1 VQIAVTEGAR
11 VLPTD
16 RRPLELRQSGVWN
29 GEAFQACFDALAAD
43 GVDVHGEA
51 HFVTTLGPGSVLDA
65 GCGTGRVA
73 IELARRG
80 IEVVGVD
87 AESSMIATARQR
99 APELAWFVADLANLD
114 LGRTFDV
121 VIMAGNVP
129 LFTRAGTQAAL
140 VAGCARHVSPGGALV
155 CGVQL
160 GRGYDLGTY
169 DQQCAHAGLELIQ
182 RWSTWDREPFQQD
195 GSYAVSVH
203 SPRANQ
209 SADADRNED
218 SSTRYAELDRDLGLL
233 PVNRV
238 AAARAGSTK
247 PRRKT
252 SERRVEKTTHLE
264 TKTITFPDG
273 TERKI
278 ELYARGGAVGIGEL
292 NETGDLHSIELTRAR
307 THSHPRQVGEIPL
320 VQRLPTPRGTVAL
333 SRDG

>member
-1 VQIAVTEGAR
+1 MSRSATPLSLQVSIPDARTNSPRSGADGDVEKHEFVHPTGLRALRVCALVRHIAVFPIRLSPAIGQRSPPRVASADRRVQSAVTEGAR

-29 GEAFQACFDALAAD
+29 GEDFQARFDALAVD

-99 APELAWFVADLANLD
+99 APELAWFVADLANLE

-155 CGVQL
+155 CGLQL
-160 GRGYDLGTY
+160 GRGYDLATY

-182 RWSTWDREPFQQD
+182 RWATWDREPFHQD

-203 SPRANQ
+203 SPRINQ
-209 SADADRNED
+209 SADEDRNED
-218 SSTRYAELDRDLGLL
+218 SSTGGCRKLGS
-233 PVNRV
+233 
-238 AAARAGSTK
+238 A
-247 PRRKT
+247 
-252 SERRVEKTTHLE
+252 
-264 TKTITFPDG
+264 F
-273 TERKI
+273 
-278 ELYARGGAVGIGEL
+278 
-292 NETGDLHSIELTRAR
+292 
-307 THSHPRQVGEIPL
+307 
-320 VQRLPTPRGTVAL
+320 
-333 SRDG
+333 

>member
-1 VQIAVTEGAR
+1 
-11 VLPTD
+11 LPTD
-16 RRPLELRQSGVWN
+16 RRPVELRQSGVWN
-29 GEAFQACFDALAAD
+29 GDDFQARFDALAAD

-51 HFVTTLGPGSVLDA
+51 HFVTTLGPVSVLDA

-99 APELAWFVADLANLD
+99 APELAWFVVDLANLE

-155 CGVQL
+155 CGLQL
-160 GRGYDLGTY
+160 GRGYDLAAY

-182 RWSTWDREPFQQD
+182 RWATWDRETFQHD

-203 SPRANQ
+203 SPRASQ
-209 SADADRNED
+209 SADADRNEN
-218 SSTRYAELDRDLGLL
+218 SSARCAELDR
-233 PVNRV
+233 
-238 AAARAGSTK
+238 
-247 PRRKT
+247 
-252 SERRVEKTTHLE
+252 
-264 TKTITFPDG
+264 
-273 TERKI
+273 
-278 ELYARGGAVGIGEL
+278 
-292 NETGDLHSIELTRAR
+292 
-307 THSHPRQVGEIPL
+307 
-320 VQRLPTPRGTVAL
+320 
-333 SRDG
+333 